1 MPQAEYD
8 ERMLASAALA
18 LVTLA
23 AGHPIPQESWVEQDQ
38 SFGEVDAF
46 RVRADLHTADKAAA
60 ATLKADIE
68 KQVEAALRGC
78 GIKVTDAP
86 RPATPHVDGIAELI
100 LDVHLVKAQ
109 ESTAVAWSLHV
120 SQMVRLAT
128 GPWAFAATWIVG
140 DLIQGP
146 TSTVGQRLH
155 DNLQPALDEFC
166 AAHSAARAPRPHGNR
181 GPSGTRL

>member
-1 MPQAEYD
+1 
-8 ERMLASAALA
+8 MLASAALA
-18 LVTLA
+18 LTLA

-46 RVRADLHTADKAAA
+46 RVRADLHTADRSAA

-100 LDVHLVKAQ
+100 LDVHLVNAQ
-109 ESTAVAWSLHV
+109 GSTSVAWSLHV

-140 DLIQGP
+140 DLIHGP
-146 TSTVGQRLH
+146 TTTVGQRLR

-166 AAHSAARAPRPHGNR
+166 AAHRAAREPPRHDNR
-181 GPSGTRL
+181 GPAGTRL